1 MPNVPNVATPPI
13 PTNLSSADGTL
24 AAKYDVIKQL
34 GDGSFGTVV
43 LASVKGVREKKMVA
57 IKSMKKTYTNFT
69 ECLALREVQAL
80 RTIPR
85 HPHIVHIL
93 DIFLD
98 QSTHKL
104 HIVMEGMDGNLYQ
117 LMKSREGRPFK
128 ESVVKGILAQCI
140 SALWHIHL
148 QGLFHRDVKPEN
160 ILVTEVPVTPLR
172 TPLGSSS
179 SHVSSMA
186 GHGRFDGVMQAAASC
201 QYTIKVADFGLAREI
216 KATPPYTTYVSTRWY
231 RAPEVLLRAPTYS
244 APVDIWAFGAMAV
257 ELAMLR
263 PLFPGANEV
272 DQVWRVCEVV
282 GTPGTWLDRAQHPV
296 GGGTWK
302 DGAALAAKLGFSF
315 PKIAPMEMR
324 SVVPAPWDEALA
336 EMVRMCLMWEPYERW
351 TSQEILECGFFGG
364 AGGRMSVEERK
375 KFGVP
380 VTPPLVQPG
389 SSAGAGAGAGEKIQ
403 DVFVNGMTKT
413 RTKASPVVAIQT
425 KSKVQGEL
433 SASPRSPP
441 PRWGLFSRSKGNKG
455 GETPGRGTPAPASSA
470 STNTAGRKESKSSA
484 TAAAAAAAAAAMQK
498 SASTQGPNVLA
509 AERDGRRTS
518 WHGQKM
524 AAPSKQGHTQT
535 LSQALNNSRVRNDGN
550 AASGSPVG
558 HGRTHQMQLEQKR
571 LEAEQHQRYLH
582 SQQLYLQQQHQKQV
596 SYASYR
602 TQGSSS
608 SKTLS
613 SEPTMTPPPVQGSHY
628 ARQAMREKER
638 EYQGNGRIEQPSPLS
653 VRRSSDLQY
662 LLNKDN
668 GRAANHE
675 MRSPMIAAGRKV
687 SRALSPAANDYSDL
701 ESVGSPTASSGGSAA
716 GFLSHL
722 RKKARKIGSRTTSGS
737 QSPGYASGNVDY
749 RHRSV
754 VIGDS
759 QKSQGCAPWV
769 WGSGN
774 ANQPPGDVGAGSP
787 APGNRA
793 SLYDAVQQQGG
804 NGLDRAI
811 MNVKQALA
819 LEMTP
824 GSAPRAQTYSE
835 GGHTPG
841 HKKPQRP
848 SPLDRQQTYPA
859 PAHGQPAFGKVT
871 GFVGRKLG
879 PPHLGLGITGIPTSE
894 DDEFTQELLAAAD
907 ALRNDDPPSSHK
919 HRASDASATIWP
931 TPPSAYTNGHQSH
944 DWAQQGDQTRGGRGL
959 PSP

>member
-1 MPNVPNVATPPI
+1 M
-13 PTNLSSADGTL
+13 PTNRSSGYDTL

-57 IKSMKKTYTNFT
+57 IKSMKKTYANFS

-85 HPHIVHIL
+85 HTHIVHIL

-104 HIVMEGMDGNLYQ
+104 HIVMESMDGNLYQ

-128 ESVVKGILAQCI
+128 ESIVKGILAQCI

-179 SHVSSMA
+179 SHASSMA
-186 GHGRFDGVMQAAASC
+186 GHGRFDGAMQAAASC

-257 ELAMLR
+257 ELATLR

-282 GTPGTWLDRAQHPV
+282 GTPGTWLDGAQHPV

-324 SVVPAPWDEALA
+324 SVVPAPWDETLA
-336 EMVRMCLMWEPYERW
+336 EMMRMCLMWEPYERW

-364 AGGRMSVEERK
+364 AGGKMSVEERK

-380 VTPPLVQPG
+380 VTPPLVQPE
-389 SSAGAGAGAGEKIQ
+389 SSMGAGAGAGAGEKIQ

-413 RTKASPVVAIQT
+413 RTKASPVPAIQT
-425 KSKVQGEL
+425 KSKVQGEV
-433 SASPRSPP
+433 SISPRSPP

-455 GETPGRGTPAPASSA
+455 GDTPGRGTPAPASSA
-470 STNTAGRKESKSSA
+470 STNTAGKKESNSSA
-484 TAAAAAAAAAAMQK
+484 TAAAAAAAAAMQK
-498 SASTQGPNVLA
+498 SASTQGPSVLA
-509 AERDGRRTS
+509 AERDGRRMS
-518 WHGQKM
+518 WHGQKT
-524 AAPSKQGHTQT
+524 AAPPKQGNTQT

-550 AASGSPVG
+550 VASGSPVG
-558 HGRTHQMQLEQKR
+558 HSRTHQMQLEQKR
-571 LEAEQHQRYLH
+571 LEAEQHQRYLQ
-582 SQQLYLQQQHQKQV
+582 SQQLYIQQQHQKRQHAYHQKQAL
-596 SYASYR
+596 YASYR

-613 SEPTMTPPPVQGSHY
+613 SEPAMTPPPVQGSHY
-628 ARQAMREKER
+628 ARQAMREKES
-638 EYQGNGRIEQPSPLS
+638 EHQGNGQIEQPSPLS

-668 GRAANHE
+668 ERAANHE
-675 MRSPMIAAGRKV
+675 TRSPMIAAGRKV

-701 ESVGSPTASSGGSAA
+701 ESVGSPTASSGGSTA

-737 QSPGYASGNVDY
+737 HSPGYASSNADY

-774 ANQPPGDVGAGSP
+774 ANQAPGGVGAGSP

-793 SLYDAVQQQGG
+793 SLYDAVQQGG

-824 GSAPRAQTYSE
+824 GSAPMAETYSE

-841 HKKPQRP
+841 YKKPQRP

-859 PAHGQPAFGKVT
+859 PTHGQPAFGKVS
-871 GFVGRKLG
+871 GFAGRKQG
-879 PPHLGLGITGIPTSE
+879 PPHLGLGISGFPTSE

-907 ALRNDDPPSSHK
+907 ALREDDPPSSHK

-931 TPPSAYTNGHQSH
+931 TPPSAYTGGLQSH
-944 DWAQQGDQTRGGRGL
+944 VWAQQDEQRRGGRGL